1 MKGRRSPERA
11 GGMSPA
17 DAIGE
22 EPMKKMTKFA
32 AMAAALCADHLG
44 GEHLLS
50 LYLIELELLRV
61 SKVLKNLSIF
71 IRNCDSH
78 LFFLLL

>member
-1 MKGRRSPERA
+1 
-11 GGMSPA
+11 
-17 DAIGE
+17 
-22 EPMKKMTKFA
+22 
-32 AMAAALCADHLG
+32 MAAALCADHLG

-71 IRNCDSH
+71 IRNCNSH